1 MVGEQPAE
9 PSIEVQNLR
18 SDAQKDA
25 LGGRRTVWRVTTN
38 VEHEG
43 ETKGNEQ
50 QVAFVREY
58 FVKAEAELPEDH
70 DGILA
75 LMDGRLTLSAS
86 TGEPKVFYYKT
97 DDPVPRVMEESLD
110 VERLKFQRSE
120 REHSPGRQQ
129 AVFQAGWYLRRPGA
143 RVERDTRTQ
152 RRRIGGY
159 SSYQQVAE
167 RLG

>member
-50 QVAFVREY
+50 QVAYVREY

-86 TGEPKVFYYKT
+86 KGEPKVFYYKT
-97 DDPVPRVMEESLD
+97 DVPVPRVMEESLD

-120 REHSPGRQQ
+120 GESTLLADNKLFFKLDGTCAAQAREWKEIRG
-129 AVFQAGWYLRRPGA
+129 LRDEELMAIRHTKKLLN
-143 RVERDTRTQ
+143 D
-152 RRRIGGY
+152 
-159 SSYQQVAE
+159 
-167 RLG
+167 